1 MFVAVMVTVTD
12 VGVTEVGVPV
22 ISPLAE
28 LKFRP
33 LGNDPVIDQVS
44 IGPPVLTGVT
54 PDTAVFL
61 VRVNGESG

>member
-44 IGPPVLTGVT
+44 IAPPVLTGVT